1 MKENKRLKRRVR
13 NSYIIS
19 TVSIA
24 LVLFLLGTVG
34 YLLSAAVK
42 TADSLQN
49 RAMVTVELKRDI
61 LPEQRESIEK
71 QLAAKEFVSSVEF
84 SSKEDKAADEQFRE
98 MFGSDFEEVL
108 GENPLLDSY
117 EILLDGVA
125 IDAEQM
131 ERFVGE
137 VKDMKGVSDVVVPL
151 GMVEQINSTI
161 SSVRLVLLVFGAVLL
176 VISLILLNNTIR
188 VSIFSKR
195 YIINT
200 MKLVGA
206 TKWFIMRPFL
216 ASSIAQGLWAGVAA
230 AILFVTVVWRIDRSM
245 PELNSL
251 TQLSQTGVILAAMI
265 AGGVVISLLF
275 TTFAVNKFV
284 NMKSNKIHLY

>member
-24 LVLFLLGTVG
+24 LVLFLLGAVG

-84 SSKEDKAADEQFRE
+84 SSKEDKAADEQFRA

-117 EILLDGVA
+117 EIPLDGGA
-125 IDAEQM
+125 IDAGQM

-137 VKDMKGVSDVVVPL
+137 VKAMKGVSDVVVPL

>member
-84 SSKEDKAADEQFRE
+84 SSKEDKAADEQFRA

-117 EILLDGVA
+117 EILLDGGA
-125 IDAEQM
+125 IDAGQM

>member
-84 SSKEDKAADEQFRE
+84 SSKEDKAADVQFRE

-117 EILLDGVA
+117 EILLDGGA
-125 IDAEQM
+125 IDAGQM

-137 VKDMKGVSDVVVPL
+137 VKAMKGVRDVVVPL

>member
-1 MKENKRLKRRVR
+1 MSLGFTELLL
-13 NSYIIS
+13 I
-19 TVSIA
+19 
-24 LVLFLLGTVG
+24 VLF
-34 YLLSAAVK
+34 
-42 TADSLQN
+42 
-49 RAMVTVELKRDI
+49 
-61 LPEQRESIEK
+61 
-71 QLAAKEFVSSVEF
+71 
-84 SSKEDKAADEQFRE
+84 
-98 MFGSDFEEVL
+98 
-108 GENPLLDSY
+108 
-117 EILLDGVA
+117 
-125 IDAEQM
+125 
-131 ERFVGE
+131 
-137 VKDMKGVSDVVVPL
+137 
-151 GMVEQINSTI
+151 
-161 SSVRLVLLVFGAVLL
+161 VLLVFGAVLL

>member
-84 SSKEDKAADEQFRE
+84 SSKEDKAADEQFRA

-117 EILLDGVA
+117 EILLDGGA

>member
-61 LPEQRESIEK
+61 LHEQRESIEK

-84 SSKEDKAADEQFRE
+84 SSKEDKAADEQFRA

-117 EILLDGVA
+117 EILLDGGA
-125 IDAEQM
+125 IDAGQM

>member
-84 SSKEDKAADEQFRE
+84 SSKEDKAADEQFRA

-117 EILLDGVA
+117 EILLDGGA
-125 IDAEQM
+125 IDAGQM

-137 VKDMKGVSDVVVPL
+137 VKAMKGVSDVVVPL

-216 ASSIAQGLWAGVAA
+216 ASSIAQGLWAGVVA

>member
-84 SSKEDKAADEQFRE
+84 SSKEDKAADEQFRA

-117 EILLDGVA
+117 EILLDGGA
-125 IDAEQM
+125 IDAGQM

-137 VKDMKGVSDVVVPL
+137 VKAMKGVSDVVVPL

-265 AGGVVISLLF
+265 AGGVVISLFF

>member
-117 EILLDGVA
+117 EILLDGAA
-125 IDAEQM
+125 IDAGQM

-137 VKDMKGVSDVVVPL
+137 VKAMKGVSDVVVPL

-216 ASSIAQGLWAGVAA
+216 ASSIAQGLWAGVVA

>member
-84 SSKEDKAADEQFRE
+84 SSKEDKAADEQFRA

-117 EILLDGVA
+117 EILLDGGA

-137 VKDMKGVSDVVVPL
+137 VKAMKGVSDVVVPL

>member
-1 MKENKRLKRRVR
+1 MKDNRKLKRRVR

-24 LVLFLLGTVG
+24 LVLFLLGSVC
-34 YLLSAAVK
+34 YLLTAAMA
-42 TADSLQN
+42 TSRSLQN
-49 RAMVTVELKRDI
+49 RAMLTVELRRDV

-71 QLAAKEFVSSVEF
+71 QLAAKEFISSVEF
-84 SSKEDKAADEQFRE
+84 SAKEDKAADESFRAMVGE
-98 MFGSDFEEVL
+98 DFEQVI

-117 EILLDGVA
+117 EVLLDGAVIGA
-125 IDAEQM
+125 QQMDGLIAELK
-131 ERFVGE
+131 G
-137 VKDMKGVSDVVVPL
+137 MKGVDDVIAPV
-151 GMVEQINSTI
+151 GMVERINSTVSRI
-161 SSVRLVLLVFGAVLL
+161 RTILLVFGGALL
-176 VISLILLNNTIR
+176 LISLILLNNTIR
-188 VSIFSKR
+188 ISIYSKR

-206 TKWFIMRPFL
+206 TKWFIMRPFMV
-216 ASSIAQGLWAGVAA
+216 SSVVQGIWAGGAA
-230 AILFVTVVWRIDRSM
+230 AVLFAVMIWRIDRSM

-251 TQLSQTGVILAAMI
+251 AQLSHAGVILAAMVV
-265 AGGVVISLLF
+265 GGIVISLLF

>member
-117 EILLDGVA
+117 EILLDGGA
-125 IDAEQM
+125 IDAGQM

-137 VKDMKGVSDVVVPL
+137 VKAMKGVSDVVVPL

-216 ASSIAQGLWAGVAA
+216 ASSIAQGLWAGIAA

>member
-1 MKENKRLKRRVR
+1 MKDNRKLKRRVR

-24 LVLFLLGTVG
+24 LVLFLLGSVG
-34 YLLSAAVK
+34 YLLSAAVA
-42 TADSLQN
+42 TSRTLQN
-49 RAMVTVELKRDI
+49 RAMLIVELRRDI

-71 QLAAKEFVSSVEF
+71 QLAAKEFITEVEF
-84 SSKEDKAADEQFRE
+84 SSKEDKAADESFRA
-98 MFGSDFEEVL
+98 MFGEDFEQVI

-117 EILLDGVA
+117 EVLLDGA
-125 IDAEQM
+125 AADAERIDGLIA
-131 ERFVGE
+131 EIKG
-137 VKDMKGVSDVVVPL
+137 MKGVNDVIAPV
-151 GMVEQINSTI
+151 GIVEQINSTVSRI
-161 SSVRLVLLVFGAVLL
+161 RAILLIFGGALL
-176 VISLILLNNTIR
+176 LISLILLNNTIR
-188 VSIFSKR
+188 ISIYSKR

-206 TKWFIMRPFL
+206 TKWFIMRPFVVG
-216 ASSIAQGLWAGVAA
+216 SVVQGIWAGGAA
-230 AILFVTVVWRIDRSM
+230 AVLFAVMIWRIERSM

-251 TQLSQTGVILAAMI
+251 AQLSNAGAILAAMVL
-265 AGGVVISLLF
+265 GGIVISLLF

>member
-1 MKENKRLKRRVR
+1 MKDNRKLKRRVR

-24 LVLFLLGTVG
+24 LVLFLLGSVC
-34 YLLSAAVK
+34 YLLTAAVA
-42 TADSLQN
+42 TSRTLQN
-49 RAMVTVELKRDI
+49 RAMLTVELRRDV

-71 QLAAKEFVSSVEF
+71 QLAAKEFISNVEF
-84 SSKEDKAADEQFRE
+84 SSKDDKAADESFRAMVGE
-98 MFGSDFEEVL
+98 DFEQVI

-117 EILLDGVA
+117 EVLLDGAVIGA
-125 IDAEQM
+125 QEMDGLIAELK
-131 ERFVGE
+131 G
-137 VKDMKGVSDVVVPL
+137 MKGVSDVIAPVGL
-151 GMVEQINSTI
+151 VERINSTVSRI
-161 SSVRLVLLVFGAVLL
+161 RTILLVFGGALL
-176 VISLILLNNTIR
+176 LISLILLNNTIR
-188 VSIFSKR
+188 ISIYSKR

-206 TKWFIMRPFL
+206 TKWFIMRPFMV
-216 ASSIAQGLWAGVAA
+216 SSVVQGIWAGGAA
-230 AILFVTVVWRIDRSM
+230 AVLFAVMIWRIDRSM

-251 TQLSQTGVILAAMI
+251 AQLSHAGVILAAMVV
-265 AGGVVISLLF
+265 GGIVISLLF